1 MGRIGIK
8 QVAALAGVSTATVSR
23 TLAGKPVD
31 AAMRARVEQAVVA
44 TGYRPNLAARRL
56 RSRESGTIGLI
67 VADIRNPFFTAVSR
81 AVEDAAFAK
90 GLRVILC
97 NTDENEAKEQMYLR
111 LMEEERVTGA
121 IFAPTRASA
130 DALARTRLTFPLVL
144 IDRAAPASQHD
155 AVVLDNA
162 GACAEL
168 VRHLHMARGYT
179 RIAGFFGAAS
189 TTGRERREGY
199 ERAMHELGLEP
210 DGRFLD
216 HGNGFAEAAVDE
228 ILRRPARPEALIA
241 SNGVMLLQMTR
252 ALLKAGLAIPRDI
265 GIAGFDDEPWTEIVG
280 GGLTVMAQ
288 PTEEIG
294 RSALQMLL
302 DRCANPDSAARRLVL
317 QARCIAR

>member
-8 QVAALAGVSTATVSR
+8 QVAALAGVSAATVSR

-31 AAMRARVEQAVVA
+31 PAMRARVEAAVA
-44 TGYRPNLAARRL
+44 ETGYRPNLAARRL
-56 RSRESGTIGLI
+56 RSRDSGTIGLI

-81 AVEDAAFAK
+81 AVEDAAFAR

-130 DALARTRLTFPLVL
+130 DKLARTRLAFPLVL

-162 GACAEL
+162 GACADL
-168 VRHLHMARGYT
+168 VRHLHSERGYR

-199 ERAMHELGLEP
+199 ERAMRGFGLEP
-210 DGRFLD
+210 DACLLD
-216 HGNGFAEAAVDE
+216 HGNGFADAAVHA
-228 ILRRPARPEALIA
+228 LLNRPARPQALIA

-252 ALLKAGLAIPRDI
+252 ALLKAGLSIPGDI

-288 PTEEIG
+288 PTEDIG
-294 RSALQMLL
+294 RSALHMLL
-302 DRCANPDSAARRLVL
+302 DRCAHPEATPRSLVL
-317 QARCIAR
+317 QARCIVR